1 MKPESLETGL
11 SLFLAKREELRT
23 WSRDHL
29 EIRLA
34 HCFLQME
41 SMEESGRKSTINIDY
56 LIRQLDRHGAD
67 MDEINAEMEKLN
79 QQPHKAVKER
89 WAQSV
94 VGQAKVKI
102 KQEWAAWQQ
111 SPDRFKNKLRFIES
125 MQDRHGYPTD
135 TKTGYAW
142 LREWEK

>member
-34 HCFLQME
+34 HSFLLME
-41 SMEESGRKSTINIDY
+41 SMEETGKKNISLIDY
-56 LIRQLDRHGAD
+56 MRRELERLGAD
-67 MDEINAEMEKLN
+67 MDVIDAKKEKLE
-79 QQPHKAVKER
+79 QQPHKAAKER
-89 WAQSV
+89 WAQSA
-94 VGQAKVKI
+94 VGQAKVMI

-111 SPDRFKNKLRFIES
+111 SPDCFKNKLRFIEC
-125 MQDRHGYPTD
+125 MQDRYGYPTD